1 MDDSKKTDEEKII
14 HEFQK
19 NAGEKVITSFS
30 TFKGKKLVSV
40 RVYYQAGE
48 DWKPTPKGLT
58 LRREMILDL
67 KEAVDA
73 AVAEYERELPG
84 LEEPEKTEEGAILS

>member
-1 MDDSKKTDEEKII
+1 MSEDKIL

-30 TFKGKKLVSV
+30 VFKGKKLVSV

-73 AVAEYERELPG
+73 AAQAFEKEQPG
-84 LEEPEKTEEGAILS
+84 SEEPENIEDEKIPF

>member
-1 MDDSKKTDEEKII
+1 MSEDKIL

-30 TFKGKKLVSV
+30 TFKGKRLVSV
-40 RVYYQAGE
+40 RAYYQTDAG

-67 KEAVDA
+67 KEGIDKA
-73 AVAEYERELPG
+73 AAEYEKELPE
-84 LEEPEKTEEGAILS
+84 EEPEEAEDEKAPF